1 MDWIMGHLQLI
12 IVVGGS
18 IAYWLNQRRKVKEE
32 AEIKQSLAEP
42 LPKMQMNDDAE
53 RTRRIQEEIRRKI
66 LERAGGSVRPK
77 PASTPS
83 PVSAT
88 PPPLQAEREKPQ
100 PVMVDVYKDSSREA
114 AAAAADV
121 AMLERQQ
128 MLAEKLRELQAQRRE
143 HDRPAEVFAEKTA
156 LAMSASGTAVR
167 GSVLAD
173 LRNPVS
179 VRRAI
184 ILREV
189 LGTPVGLR

>member
-1 MDWIMGHLQLI
+1 MGHLQLI

-32 AEIKQSLAEP
+32 AEIKKSLAEP
-42 LPKMQMNDDAE
+42 LPKTQMNDDAE

-66 LERAGGSVRPK
+66 LERVGGSVRPK
-77 PASTPS
+77 PASIPP
-83 PVSAT
+83 PVTAT

-100 PVMVDVYKDSSREA
+100 PVMDVYKESSREE

>member
-1 MDWIMGHLQLI
+1 MDWALEHLRLI
-12 IVVGGS
+12 ILIGGA
-18 IAYWLNQRRKVKEE
+18 IAYWMNQRRKAKEE
-32 AEIKQSLAEP
+32 AELAKSLSAP
-42 LPKMQMNDDAE
+42 QPQAQVQVNDDAE

-66 LERAGGSVRPK
+66 LERAGGSVQPRT
-77 PASTPS
+77 TPV
-83 PVSAT
+83 PAT
-88 PPPLQAEREKPQ
+88 PPPLRVEREKPQ
-100 PVMVDVYKDSSREA
+100 PVMDVYKESSREEA
-114 AAAAADV
+114 AVAADM

-128 MLAEKLRELQAQRRE
+128 MLAAKLRELQAQRRE
-143 HDRPAEVFAEKTA
+143 HDRPSEVFAEKTA

-173 LRNPVS
+173 LRNPTS

>member
-1 MDWIMGHLQLI
+1 MRHLQLI
-12 IVVGGS
+12 IVVGGA
-18 IAYWLNQRRKVKEE
+18 IAYWLNQRRKAKEE
-32 AEIKQSLAEP
+32 AEIEQSLSEP
-42 LPKMQMNDDAE
+42 QPKMQMDDDAE

-66 LERAGGSVRPK
+66 LERVGGSVRP
-77 PASTPS
+77 
-83 PVSAT
+83 VLT
-88 PPPLQAEREKPQ
+88 PPPMPEAPTPLHREQSQ
-100 PVMVDVYKDSSREA
+100 PVVNTYKESTRDEEA
-114 AAAAADV
+114 VAADM

-156 LAMSASGTAVR
+156 LAMSASSTAVR

-184 ILREV
+184 VLREV

>member
-1 MDWIMGHLQLI
+1 MDWIMSHLQLI
-12 IVVGGS
+12 VFVGGA
-18 IAYWLNQRRKVKEE
+18 IAYWLNQRRKVKEA
-32 AEIKQSLAEP
+32 AEIEQSLSVP
-42 LPKMQMNDDAE
+42 QPKTQIDDDAE

-66 LERAGGSVRPK
+66 LERTSGSTK
-77 PASTPS
+77 PVA
-83 PVSAT
+83 A
-88 PPPLQAEREKPQ
+88 PPPMPAAPMAQ
-100 PVMVDVYKDSSREA
+100 PTVNSQTGPSKEEEA
-114 AAAAADV
+114 IAADL

-128 MLAEKLRELQAQRRE
+128 MLAAKLQELQAQRRE

-156 LAMSASGTAVR
+156 LAMSASGTALR

-184 ILREV
+184 VLREV

>member
-1 MDWIMGHLQLI
+1 MEWIMGHLQLI
-12 IVVGGS
+12 IVVGGA
-18 IAYWLNQRRKVKEE
+18 IAYWLNQRRKAKEE
-32 AEIKQSLAEP
+32 AEIEQSLSEP
-42 LPKMQMNDDAE
+42 QPMMQMDDDAE

-66 LERAGGSVRPK
+66 LERVGGSTRPVQ
-77 PASTPS
+77 TP
-83 PVSAT
+83 PPMPET
-88 PPPLQAEREKPQ
+88 PPPLQREQPQ
-100 PVMVDVYKDSSREA
+100 PVVDTYTESTREEEA
-114 AAAAADV
+114 VAADM

-128 MLAEKLRELQAQRRE
+128 VLAEKLRELQAQRRE

-156 LAMSASGTAVR
+156 LAMSASSTAVR

-184 ILREV
+184 VLREV